1 MPRTLTAQ
9 DTATPKPSF
18 QELWQPVEN
27 FSENIPRLQSRGYRP
42 LQMTFEQQLKSLI
55 LFHLEEYDSARHLLQ
70 VMKEDDFARAFVAPP
85 EGIGRSSYGEALNT
99 RGLEQLLF
107 VYEKLQAQATAT
119 LPKVHPQLG
128 DLVAIDGSLIDAVCS
143 MTWADYSSSSKKAK
157 IHLGFDINRGIPG
170 KFCLTNGKGD
180 ERPLVLQLLSPGQ
193 TGIMDRNYQCYRDFD
208 LWQEEGLHFVCRIK
222 AGAIKTC
229 LETFAVP
236 EGGPVFYDALVRL
249 GAPRANQTQR
259 PVRVVGYLVE
269 DKEYWV
275 ATSRFDLP
283 ATDIALIYK
292 LRWEIEKFFGWWK
305 QHLNVYPLIARSPYG
320 FLVQVLGGLIIYLL
334 LAIYCHKHFQERVS
348 INRVRELRINIQ
360 NEARIPDNYP
370 PDPCRQRNYAHA
382 KT

>member
-9 DTATPKPSF
+9 DTATPEPSF

-320 FLVQVLGGLIIYLL
+320 FMVQVLGGLITYLL

-360 NEARIPDNYP
+360 NEVRILDNYP
-370 PDPCRQRNYAHA
+370 PNPCRQRNYAHA

>member
-1 MPRTLTAQ
+1 MPRTLTAR
-9 DTATPKPSF
+9 DTATPEPSF

-320 FLVQVLGGLIIYLL
+320 FLVQVLGGLITYLL
-334 LAIYCHKHFQERVS
+334 LAIYCHKHFQEKVS

>member
-9 DTATPKPSF
+9 DTTTPEPSF

-180 ERPLVLQLLSPGQ
+180 ERPLVPQLLAPGQ

-259 PVRVVGYLVE
+259 PVRVVGYRVE

-320 FLVQVLGGLIIYLL
+320 FMVQVLGGLITYLL
-334 LAIYCHKHFQERVS
+334 LAIYCHKHFQEKVS

>member
-1 MPRTLTAQ
+1 MPRTLYPQAPEGQ
-9 DTATPKPSF
+9 EPSF

-27 FSENIPRLQSRGYRP
+27 FSEDIPLLQSRGDRP

-70 VMKEDDFARAFVAPP
+70 VLKEDDFARAFIAPP
-85 EGIGRSSYGEALNT
+85 QGIGRSSYGEALNT
-99 RGLEQLLF
+99 RGLEQLIF

-119 LPKVHPQLG
+119 LPKVHPHLG
-128 DLVAIDGSLIDAVCS
+128 DLVAIDGTLIDAVCS
-143 MTWADYSSSSKKAK
+143 MAWADYSSTTKKAK

-170 KFCLTNGKGD
+170 KVCLTNGKGD
-180 ERPLVLQLLSPGQ
+180 EGSRVPQLLSPGQ

-208 LWQEEGLHFVCRIK
+208 LWQEQGLQFVCRIK
-222 AGAIKTC
+222 VSTIKTC
-229 LETFAVP
+229 LETYAVP
-236 EGGPVFYDALVRL
+236 EGGPVFYDALLRL
-249 GAPRANQTQR
+249 GAPTANQTQR
-259 PVRVVGYLVE
+259 PVRVVGYRV
-269 DKEYWV
+269 DGKAYWV

-283 ATDIALIYK
+283 AADIALIYK

-320 FLVQVLGGLIIYLL
+320 FMVQVLGGLITYLL

-360 NEARIPDNYP
+360 NEARILNNYSP
-370 PDPCRQRNYAHA
+370 EPKRQKNYTHA